1 MQWEDIVGDG
11 LTSPASSDA
20 SWTVPAPNVTG
31 EKILN
36 LDVAEIN
43 QWLEGEDNWGWL
55 IKSSSSDGFDFFAS
69 EYSDLSKT
77 PKLIVT
83 VRTHDQCEDAEQ
95 LDDLEY
101 GASMSVSGSTVGTTP
116 DGEVGCNIATEST
129 GVWYKVRSNVDTTLY
144 ASMCDGTDYDAMLA
158 IFEGSSCGAQSCLA
172 NDDDGCSAGGPSI
185 LEVQVEAGKDYYIL
199 VTGYS
204 TSIGQYQL
212 NLSTG
217 DEPTNPFETDY
228 VGCFIDASDRAME
241 YQWAQASSMADCIPH
256 CRGLGYQFAGLQ
268 YMTECFCG
276 NEYDRYGEDQPNDS
290 SNCDLPCTVSPDE
303 SHLICGGGWR
313 NSVYRTGVPGN
324 DQCQG
329 AEQVADLEYGS
340 STSVSG
346 STDYASVESGVS
358 CNIDSGTTLDPASK
372 GVWYKVRSNVD
383 TTLYASMCDG
393 TDYDAM
399 LAIFEGSSCGAQSCL
414 AINDDGCSSGG
425 PSILEVQVEAG
436 KDYYILVT
444 GYSTSIGQYQL
455 NLSTG
460 DTPVTT
466 TVSC

>member
-1 MQWEDIVGDG
+1 MGDG

-116 DGEVGCNIATEST
+116 DGEVGCNIAAEST

-217 DEPTNPFETDY
+217 D
-228 VGCFIDASDRAME
+228 
-241 YQWAQASSMADCIPH
+241 
-256 CRGLGYQFAGLQ
+256 
-268 YMTECFCG
+268 
-276 NEYDRYGEDQPNDS
+276 
-290 SNCDLPCTVSPDE
+290 
-303 SHLICGGGWR
+303 
-313 NSVYRTGVPGN
+313 
-324 DQCQG
+324 
-329 AEQVADLEYGS
+329 
-340 STSVSG
+340 
-346 STDYASVESGVS
+346 
-358 CNIDSGTTLDPASK
+358 
-372 GVWYKVRSNVD
+372 
-383 TTLYASMCDG
+383 
-393 TDYDAM
+393 
-399 LAIFEGSSCGAQSCL
+399 
-414 AINDDGCSSGG
+414 
-425 PSILEVQVEAG
+425 
-436 KDYYILVT
+436 
-444 GYSTSIGQYQL
+444 
-455 NLSTG
+455 
-460 DTPVTT
+460 TPVTT